1 MSKIKLINKFRALP
15 FKEKLLFAESLFLL
29 TVLRLGLS
37 LLSFKTLLSL
47 LEKVRQK
54 HGERIYGQHAID
66 RMAWIVDVSSRY
78 LPFSTCLTKALTLQI
93 LLARKGLPYSLN
105 IGVFKTDEG
114 KLDAHAWLKSEGR
127 IVIGHLED
135 LSKYSLLPL
144 NEFDQTDT
152 I

>member
-1 MSKIKLINKFRALP
+1 MSKIKRINKFFSLS

-29 TVLRLGLS
+29 IALRLGLS
-37 LLSFKTLLSL
+37 LLSFKTLLNL
-47 LEKVRQK
+47 LEKIRQK
-54 HGERIYGQHAID
+54 PDEKIYEQHTID
-66 RMAWIVDVSSRY
+66 RMARIVNVSSRY
-78 LPFSTCLTKALTLQI
+78 LPFSACLTKALTLQI
-93 LLARKGLPYSLN
+93 LLARRGLPYSLN

-114 KLDAHAWLKSEGR
+114 ELKAHAWLKSEGR

-144 NEFDQTDT
+144 NKFDQTDT